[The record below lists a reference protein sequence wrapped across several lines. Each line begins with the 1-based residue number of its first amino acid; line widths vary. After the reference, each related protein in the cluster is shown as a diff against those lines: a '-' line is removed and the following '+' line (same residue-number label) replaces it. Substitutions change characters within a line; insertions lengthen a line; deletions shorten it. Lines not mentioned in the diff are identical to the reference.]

1 MGANAEMVKRGRR
14 PSPNKMRRFVI
25 TLCLHPVLDAELIVA
40 LEKAQ
45 RGNRAG
51 LIREWL
57 RSGPVS
63 FLEDAAADPER
74 PNLEGL
80 GIEF

>member
-1 MGANAEMVKRGRR
+1 MGANAEVVKRGRR
-14 PSPNKMRRFVI
+14 PSPSRMRRFVI
-25 TLCLHPVLDAELIVA
+25 TLCLHPVLDAELIAA
-40 LEKAQ
+40 LERAR
-45 RGNRAG
+45 RGDRAR

-63 FLEDAAADPER
+63 VREEAAADPER
-74 PNLEGL
+74 PDLEDL